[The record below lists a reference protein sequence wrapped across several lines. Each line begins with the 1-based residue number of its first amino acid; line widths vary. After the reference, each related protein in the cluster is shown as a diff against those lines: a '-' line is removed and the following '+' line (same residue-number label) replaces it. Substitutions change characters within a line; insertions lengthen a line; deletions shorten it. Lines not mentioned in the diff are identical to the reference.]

1 MNFDIF
7 FIYKNKSINK
17 EVYNMKQGTT
27 IITLD
32 NGYHLWTRTVGHG
45 DIKLLCLHGGPG
57 GTHEYWE
64 NFGDELADLGVQVS
78 MYDQLGSFYSDQPD
92 YSDPQIAAKYLTY
105 DYFLEEVEEV
115 RQKLGLD
122 NFYLI
127 GQSWGGLL
135 VQMYAVKYGQHL
147 KGAIISSMV
156 DEIDEY
162 VTNVNQCRLQTL
174 GADKVRYMQK
184 IEQENRLDDPTY
196 QSYVDIL
203 NAEYVDRK
211 QPEAIR
217 HLVSTMAT
225 DVYNVFQGDNEF
237 VITGKL
243 KDWHFRQHLHEIK
256 VPTLLTFGEHETMPL
271 ATAKIMQQ
279 EIPHARLET
288 TPNGGHHHM
297 IDNAPV
303 YFAHLKKFIRDVE
316 EGNFN
321 D

>member
-1 MNFDIF
+1 
-7 FIYKNKSINK
+7 
-17 EVYNMKQGTT
+17 MKQGTT

-135 VQMYAVKYGQHL
+135 VQMYAVKYCQHL

-184 IEQENRLDDPTY
+184 IEQENNLDDPTY

-271 ATAKIMQQ
+271 ATA
-279 EIPHARLET
+279 
-288 TPNGGHHHM
+288 
-297 IDNAPV
+297 
-303 YFAHLKKFIRDVE
+303 
-316 EGNFN
+316 
-321 D
+321 

>member
-1 MNFDIF
+1 
-7 FIYKNKSINK
+7 
-17 EVYNMKQGTT
+17 MKQGTT

-174 GADKVRYMQK
+174 GTDKVRYMQK
-184 IEQENRLDDPTY
+184 IEQENHLDDPTY

>member
-1 MNFDIF
+1 
-7 FIYKNKSINK
+7 
-17 EVYNMKQGTT
+17 MKQGTT

-32 NGYHLWTRTVGHG
+32 NGYHLWTRAVGHG

-184 IEQENRLDDPTY
+184 MEQENHLDDPTY